1 MKCSIKKADIINT
14 LANIQGITGKK
25 SSLAITENLLIKTNE
40 KGISICATDIE
51 TGFEGIYPAT
61 IEKQGEIAINARDFY
76 DIVKKSDKEN
86 LFISENKKQWIEIT
100 DLKDGSS
107 LKYNIVGANSQEFPE
122 LPKIKDI
129 SYFEIEAATFKKM
142 ITWAVQVMYS
152 GDEKRVHILGVDF
165 ECIET
170 EDNNLKIIMIST
182 DGKRLTKTESVL
194 KDKKFEG
201 IESGQQIIIPK
212 KALNEVQKF
221 LNDKGKVG
229 IGVKENYF
237 VVKKDNEIIYI
248 NLFSGN
254 FPDLKGLFEDEDRTV
269 IEAEKKEFKNMLER
283 MSILTSEDYKGV
295 IFKFEK
301 DKLTINAANPERGE
315 SSEYINI
322 KYDKNTIETMFNPHY
337 FIDALNII
345 DEAKVLLKIKDEQT
359 PCIICGQEKE
369 NNLNIIMPM
378 KI

>member
-1 MKCSIKKADIINT
+1 MKCSIKKTDILST

-25 SSLAITENLLIKTNE
+25 SSLAITENILIKTNE
-40 KGISICATDIE
+40 QGISICATDIE

-61 IEKQGEIAINARDFY
+61 IEEQGEIAINSRDFY

-86 LFISENKKQWIEIT
+86 IFISESKKQWIEIK

-107 LKYNIVGANSQEFPE
+107 LTFNIVGANAQEFPE

-129 SYFEIEAATFKKM
+129 YYFEMEASILKKM

-165 ECIET
+165 EFIQA
-170 EDNNLKIIMIST
+170 DKDSKIMMIST
-182 DGKRLTKTESVL
+182 DGKRLTKTETFL
-194 KDKKFEG
+194 KDQTFQG
-201 IESGQQIIIPK
+201 IEPGQQIIIPK

-221 LNDKGKVG
+221 LYDKGKVG
-229 IGVKENYF
+229 IGIKENYF
-237 VVKKDNEIIYI
+237 VVKKENEIIYI

-254 FPDLKGLFEDEDRTV
+254 FPDLKGLFEDEDRTN
-269 IEAEKKEFKNMLER
+269 IEVDKKEFKNMLER

-295 IFKFEK
+295 IFKFE
-301 DKLTINAANPERGE
+301 DNQLSIHAANPERGE
-315 SSEYINI
+315 SSEVMDIN
-322 KYDKNTIETMFNPHY
+322 YKNNPIETMFNPHY
-337 FIDALNII
+337 FIDAMNII
-345 DEAKVLLKIKDEQT
+345 EASKVLLKIKDEQT
-359 PCIICGQEKE
+359 PCIICGKE
-369 NNLNIIMPM
+369 AEQNLNIIMPM

>member
-1 MKCSIKKADIINT
+1 MECSIKKSDIINT

-25 SSLAITENLLIKTNE
+25 SSLAITENILIKTNE

-61 IEKQGEIAINARDFY
+61 IEKQGEITINARDFY

-86 LFISENKKQWIEIT
+86 LFINEKKKQWIEIT

-129 SYFEIEAATFKKM
+129 SYFEIEAGTFKKM

-194 KDKKFEG
+194 KDKNLEG

-221 LNDKGKVG
+221 LHDKGKVG

-237 VVKKDNEIIYI
+237 VVKKGNEIIYI

-254 FPDLKGLFEDEDRTV
+254 FPDLKGLFEDEDRTL
-269 IEAEKKEFKNMLER
+269 IEVEKKEFKNMLER

-301 DKLTINAANPERGE
+301 
-315 SSEYINI
+315 
-322 KYDKNTIETMFNPHY
+322 
-337 FIDALNII
+337 
-345 DEAKVLLKIKDEQT
+345 V
-359 PCIICGQEKE
+359 
-369 NNLNIIMPM
+369 
-378 KI
+378 